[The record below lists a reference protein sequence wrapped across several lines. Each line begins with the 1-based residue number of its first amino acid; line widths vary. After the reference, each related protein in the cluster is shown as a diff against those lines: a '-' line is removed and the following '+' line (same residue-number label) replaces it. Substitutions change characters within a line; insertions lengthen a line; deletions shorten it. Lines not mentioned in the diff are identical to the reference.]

1 MALLGI
7 FSLAQIWFLPG
18 YLVLRL
24 LRGIHPIDKVLL
36 AIPLSA
42 VLNFFLVYILVLLDC
57 YTQPV
62 IISFFLIELL
72 VLIYIKQIIKA
83 PKKYS
88 SQLVANNIN
97 IQVNFTNIMF
107 GILALICFAQFISQI
122 GTVFTQG
129 DAVMSWNNW
138 AISWFNG
145 KIPNGLAWYP
155 QLLPTLYSLTYQ
167 FIEDSRIE
175 LFAKISIS
183 IYPMVVLALFLR
195 AAILLPFEKNRILWS
210 GIVFFI
216 LVRRLWGSE
225 STLNGY
231 ADFPLTLFCTSILY
245 VFILAANQRNERHSQ
260 LSITYPAILIS
271 LTIGAGLMKQSGVYL
286 GLLVPFVWLFYF
298 RENCNWSKHI
308 YKSIL
313 IGLVI
318 AAGYSTW
325 YLYQYYRIATG
336 IEQSNLKQL
345 ASIVSLPWYESIVYG
360 FNGITKKLSWL
371 WVALFISSILNKNIR
386 YLSLFV
392 VSPFLL
398 LWAAFVP
405 YDYRNLAAVFPFFS
419 ISLVYGWVKLL
430 DLFKSILPIFKMGP
444 EILQKVTI
452 FLVLTVMTI
461 ALSNPKYKN
470 ELLEISLSA
479 KKQIG
484 DPEINNLLIT
494 YFAIHP
500 EPSLLATPY
509 VEVSKIPGLSDRFS
523 YFTCLVNTPNSNKP
537 SMKSVISE
545 LNNPKIQHILLLPW
559 CDASIKNYFSDQPEK
574 YTIIFRHKGTV
585 LYKVSNT
592 H

>member
-313 IGLVI
+313 IGL
-318 AAGYSTW
+318 
-325 YLYQYYRIATG
+325 
-336 IEQSNLKQL
+336 
-345 ASIVSLPWYESIVYG
+345 
-360 FNGITKKLSWL
+360 
-371 WVALFISSILNKNIR
+371 
-386 YLSLFV
+386 
-392 VSPFLL
+392 
-398 LWAAFVP
+398 
-405 YDYRNLAAVFPFFS
+405 
-419 ISLVYGWVKLL
+419 
-430 DLFKSILPIFKMGP
+430 
-444 EILQKVTI
+444 
-452 FLVLTVMTI
+452 
-461 ALSNPKYKN
+461 
-470 ELLEISLSA
+470 
-479 KKQIG
+479 
-484 DPEINNLLIT
+484 
-494 YFAIHP
+494 
-500 EPSLLATPY
+500 
-509 VEVSKIPGLSDRFS
+509 
-523 YFTCLVNTPNSNKP
+523 
-537 SMKSVISE
+537 
-545 LNNPKIQHILLLPW
+545 
-559 CDASIKNYFSDQPEK
+559 
-574 YTIIFRHKGTV
+574 
-585 LYKVSNT
+585 
-592 H
+592 